1 MANLDLFFGDVLE
14 QLDDIVSDAKKIVEK
29 RTKWQANV
37 GWEIAD
43 GEFMWDM
50 GKVFDNRI
58 DAQQWVDSLIKT
70 GNFDAGQVEKKL
82 VS

>member
-1 MANLDLFFGDVLE
+1 MASLDLCFGDVLA
-14 QLDDIVSDAKKIVEK
+14 QVDDLVADAKKIVEK
-29 RTKWQANV
+29 RANWQANV

-50 GKVFDNRI
+50 GKKFESRI

-70 GNFDAGQVEKKL
+70 GNFDAGQVEKIQK
-82 VS
+82 